1 MIERSHRRRWLAWI
15 GVAGVFL
22 AGTATPA
29 VAAPAV
35 EIRPYFQD
43 TTLAANS
50 SGTSRVLILYA
61 DRPTALSDVSVRYD
75 YRTLAGKV
83 TIAPEQAIDCA
94 APEPGVLLCT
104 EPDDIEITEGP
115 PGSGIYGSGTE
126 PVRITPTD
134 EAKTGDSGEVKV
146 DLLVAGQRRSGY
158 TSRVR
163 VGEGVDLA
171 GAPFTTHSTPP
182 GGKVTVPLVVANV
195 GAKAVEGFAAVFDLP
210 YSVRTKDRFS
220 NCLYTDD
227 YLISCQFD
235 EEIPAGGRLATTL
248 DFQLGKDTYAPSN
261 QSASAYFMTRAD
273 FEDLYRVRL
282 DAGARAAIPGSGP
295 RLALTDAPKQSRQ
308 ADQTDV
314 GPGNNYTSWVI
325 KITGRNGTDLVA
337 VGDTVQGGAGAVVT
351 ATVGFRNNG
360 PATLDRVN
368 GDYEA
373 ATHTDVELPPG
384 TTATEVPDNCGLR
397 RGTRTYQCSSG
408 MLLLNG
414 KSYTMDFRLRID
426 KVVPNARGAVHVNAP
441 CECPAGGG
449 FADDLKPANDRAW
462 LTVNAASGQGAG
474 DDGGLPVTG
483 VPAVL
488 FAALGALLLV
498 AGGGGYLLSRRQRTR
513 FVA

>member
-1 MIERSHRRRWLAWI
+1 MIERSHRRWLAWI

-22 AGTATPA
+22 TGTATPA
-29 VAAPAV
+29 LAAPTV

-43 TTLAANS
+43 TTLAPRS
-50 SGTSRVLILYA
+50 PGVSRVLILYA

-75 YRTLAGKV
+75 YRSLAGKITV
-83 TIAPEQAIDCA
+83 AAERAMDCT
-94 APEPGVLLCT
+94 APEPGVLVCK
-104 EPDDIEITEGP
+104 EPDGIDITEGL
-115 PGSGIYGSGTE
+115 PGSGIYRSGTE
-126 PVRITPTD
+126 PVRITATD
-134 EAKTGDSGEVKV
+134 EAMVGDSGDVKV
-146 DLLVAGQRRSGY
+146 DLLVAGQRRGSY
-158 TSRVR
+158 TSRIR

-171 GAPFTTHSTPP
+171 GGPDTSHSTPP
-182 GGKVTVPLVVANV
+182 GGKVAVPLVVANV
-195 GAKAVEGFAAVFDLP
+195 GDKAVAGFAAVFDLP
-210 YSVRTKDRFS
+210 YAVLAPGRFS
-220 NCLYTDD
+220 NCLYNDD
-227 YLISCQFD
+227 RLFSCQFD

-248 DFQLGKDTYAPSN
+248 DLRLGKDTYAPST

-273 FEDLYRVRL
+273 FEDLYRVQKE
-282 DAGARAAIPGSGP
+282 AGARAAIPGSGP
-295 RLALTDAPKQSRQ
+295 RLALTDASTQSRH

-314 GPGNNYTSWVI
+314 GPGNNYTSWSI

-373 ATHTDVELPPG
+373 ATHTVVELPPG

-426 KVVPNARGAVHVNAP
+426 RVVPNARGAVHVNAP
-441 CECPAGGG
+441 CECPGSVG
-449 FADDLKPANDRAW
+449 FADDLRPANDRAW
-462 LTVNAASGQGAG
+462 LTVNPASGQGAG

-483 VPAVL
+483 VPTSL

-498 AGGGGYLLSRRQRTR
+498 VGGGGYLMSRHRRTR